1 MRRPPLWVWA
11 LPAAV
16 ALGLLLG
23 LRMRPD
29 PLPPPSTP
37 PPHSVASA
45 ARGPAAVPP
54 AAAPPAPDTAESLIV
69 ADTAGWGVDGGVYLP
84 LDGRT
89 TGDTLPA
96 APEETVVRAP
106 QAAESAL
113 ADAPPSAPPPP
124 PPPPRH
130 VEGPAQSLGRE
141 AAYGRPLVAAVRG
154 GGRLSF
160 YSAWDAP
167 ASRASLVGE
176 WARVGSCAGVVRLGY
191 EQVVAGLGAVRGAGE
206 AAEAPPWDVA
216 LVVARQHCAAA
227 ASRWRTARPPSPEE
241 RALLAP
247 LLAGE
252 PPAAVVTD
260 GDGIWAGSARRA
272 VVARIAGGRAVERWA
287 AQAPDGASMRLLGL
301 WEEDGVWAAVE
312 TGGRVLRVWRVPR

>member
-29 PLPPPSTP
+29 PLPPPSTTP
-37 PPHSVASA
+37 PDSVASA
-45 ARGPAAVPP
+45 AQGHAAVPP
-54 AAAPPAPDTAESLIV
+54 AAAPPTTDTAEPPIV

-84 LDGRT
+84 LDGAAT
-89 TGDTLPA
+89 ADTLPA
-96 APEETVVRAP
+96 APGEVIAGAP
-106 QAAESAL
+106 QAAESAI
-113 ADAPPSAPPPP
+113 ADSPPSAPPPP
-124 PPPPRH
+124 PPPPPRP

-141 AAYGRPLVAAVRG
+141 AAYARPLVAAVRG

-160 YSAWDAP
+160 YSAWNAP

-191 EQVVAGLGAVRGAGE
+191 EQVVAGLGAVRGAGDV
-206 AAEAPPWDVA
+206 AEAPPWDVA

-227 ASRWRTARPPSPEE
+227 ASRWR
-241 RALLAP
+241 
-247 LLAGE
+247 
-252 PPAAVVTD
+252 
-260 GDGIWAGSARRA
+260 SAR
-272 VVARIAGGRAVERWA
+272 
-287 AQAPDGASMRLLGL
+287 
-301 WEEDGVWAAVE
+301 
-312 TGGRVLRVWRVPR
+312 